1 MTSYSQRSA
10 IECLLKKERGTIYKV
25 FGSLPSAAICFPNTY
40 CLGASNLG
48 LHFLY
53 QTVNS
58 RPDFL
63 GERFFYDFRPL
74 SLENRQPLNRFNIL
88 LFTIPYELDLANCLE
103 MLHRAGIPLLRKD
116 RTEAHPLICAGGIAV
131 TMNPLPL
138 YDFMDI
144 MFLGDG
150 ELTLPALLDI
160 FIKVKG
166 KKQEILQALRGDT
179 GFFVPGDGRDDEI
192 SKIPR
197 RAMCHDLDGAPI
209 SSVFLTPDTEFPD
222 TCLLEMTRGC
232 PYNCAFCYIGHNQKP
247 FRFHSFESIVQAMKD
262 KGSMTSQFGLISSAV
277 TAHPELD
284 KICEY
289 AMHERFNISF
299 SSLRA
304 DHLSDSVI
312 EVLLRSGQRTITLA
326 PETGSDEF
334 RSALAKSMTNDEIL
348 SAVTRGLRAGIVN
361 LKLYFILG
369 LPGEGAGEIEASAE
383 LVRKIQR
390 ILVEEGRKRGH
401 IGEIIVAVSFFVPK
415 PGTPFATRT
424 QPTISELKKRQQGF
438 RASLRVLP
446 HVRFQPADPYEAAV
460 QMLLSCG
467 GRETARILLK
477 KIKGQFSWK
486 TALAQFKT

>member
-1 MTSYSQRSA
+1 MTSHSQRSA
-10 IECLLKKERGTIYKV
+10 IGRLLTKERGTIYKV
-25 FGSLPSAAICFPNTY
+25 FGSLPSAAICFPNIY
-40 CLGASNLG
+40 RLGASNLG

-58 RPDFL
+58 RSDFL
-63 GERFFYDFRPL
+63 GERFFCDFQPI
-74 SLENRQPLNRFNIL
+74 SLENCQPLNRFNII
-88 LFTIPYELDLANCLE
+88 LFPIPYELDFANCLE
-103 MLHRAGIPLLRKD
+103 MLHCAGIPPLRKD
-116 RTEAHPLICAGGIAV
+116 RTEAHPIICAGGVAV

-144 MFLGDG
+144 MVLGDG
-150 ELTLPALLDI
+150 ELTLPVLLDT
-160 FIKVKG
+160 FIGTKG
-166 KKQEILQALRGDT
+166 KKQEILQTLRGDT
-179 GFFVPGDGRDDEI
+179 GFFVPGDGHDDEI

-197 RAMCHDLDGAPI
+197 RAMCHDLVKPPI
-209 SSVFLTPDTEFPD
+209 SSVFLTPETEFPD

-232 PYNCAFCYIGHNQKP
+232 PYNCTFCYIGHNQKP
-247 FRFHSFESIVQAMKD
+247 FRFHRFESITQVMKD
-262 KGSMTSQFGLISSAV
+262 KGSMTNRFGLISSAV

-289 AMHERFNISF
+289 AMRERLNISF

-304 DHLSDSVI
+304 DHLSDLVI
-312 EVLLRSGQRTITLA
+312 GILLQSGQRTLTLA

-334 RSALAKSMTNDEIL
+334 RNSLAKSMTNDEIL
-348 SAVTRGLRAGIVN
+348 NAVARGLRAGILN

-415 PGTPFATRT
+415 PGTPFAAKP
-424 QPTISELKKRQQGF
+424 QPGISDLKKRQQRF
-438 RASLRVLP
+438 HAFLRALP

-460 QMLLSCG
+460 QMRLSCG
-467 GRETARILLK
+467 GRETAKILLD
-477 KIKGQFSWK
+477 KIKGRLSWK
-486 TALAQFKT
+486 IALGLFKT